1 MQGSPDRKPLL
12 AQAGLISYDTFV
24 ATKDRSSRIVF
35 PALAKYFS
43 LVADHIWSLK
53 SIKPEL
59 KRLDKSIELLHL
71 RLKTLEETVHFYET
85 ILDNS
90 DYLYEVFKFKYFDT
104 PVRDICQ
111 NLPQSVHDNI
121 SMMATRWRIR
131 VSREPLLIE
140 YTQVKTENV
149 FLKDELNKQAERHV
163 QTDKVT
169 RLVQAIAYLAG
180 KRNLDYSQIDEPIT
194 KELLVRLAINLITSS
209 KVSFRHSERH
219 LHLACS
225 IRIRIW

>member
-169 RLVQAIAYLAG
+169 RLVQAIG